1 MIIQFTGCKNN
12 ENACSVEGKWYFH
25 QVNRNYKPTNTLEG
39 GYFEFLPSNKFKS
52 NIFDEAS
59 VYSYKYTGESIE
71 ITTDE
76 ELKFTV
82 VECNKDTL
90 IMAGEIS
97 AFYMNFLMTRLPQEI
112 EQDAENTVDEDDL
125 Q

>member
-1 MIIQFTGCKNN
+1 M
-12 ENACSVEGKWYFH
+12 
-25 QVNRNYKPTNTLEG
+25 EG

-52 NIFDEAS
+52 NIFDETS
-59 VYSYKYTGESIE
+59 FYSYKYTGESIE

-82 VECNKDTL
+82 VECNNDTL